1 MKTIDYEIDK
11 DGIVV
16 LTIDVK
22 DRSMNVMT
30 PEFLQD
36 LSDAVD
42 KIAADDKVKGAVITS
57 AKDSFMAGAD
67 LLELVE
73 TFEQRTDAEEVYGWC
88 RGLQQTLR
96 KLETCGKP
104 FAAAINGTALGGG
117 LEICLAC
124 HYRVAANNPKS
135 VLGLPEVTVGLMP
148 GGGGTQRLP
157 RLIGIEPAL
166 QLNTQGKHLKAT
178 EAVEAGIADQLVEP
192 GKEIAAAKAWVLETG
207 DPEQPWDK
215 KGFKVPGGAG
225 LMNPSVIQTFMF
237 GTALLQK
244 MTNHNYPALIAIM
257 SAVYEG
263 TVLPIDKALTLNPS
277 ISH

>member
-1 MKTIDYEIDK
+1 LGLDEKMKTINYEIDK
-11 DGIVV
+11 DGVVV

-42 KIAADDKVKGAVITS
+42 KVAGDDKVKGAVITS
-57 AKDSFMAGAD
+57 AKESFMAGAD
-67 LLELVE
+67 LLGLVE

-117 LEICLAC
+117 LEVCLAC

-135 VLGLPEVTVGLMP
+135 Y
-148 GGGGTQRLP
+148 
-157 RLIGIEPAL
+157 A
-166 QLNTQGKHLKAT
+166 
-178 EAVEAGIADQLVEP
+178 
-192 GKEIAAAKAWVLETG
+192 ETH
-207 DPEQPWDK
+207 W
-215 KGFKVPGGAG
+215 
-225 LMNPSVIQTFMF
+225 
-237 GTALLQK
+237 
-244 MTNHNYPALIAIM
+244 H
-257 SAVYEG
+257 
-263 TVLPIDKALTLNPS
+263 
-277 ISH
+277 